1 MIVISLQNIES
12 IMAKEGLWS
21 PVERVAMGHW
31 SPSLASSE
39 VSDRGARFI
48 CYLDYL
54 CRVSVAAR
62 NLEKTRQQ
70 ENDFPVQGFL
80 FFVFLFSF
88 FFSAEKFKTPASGSG
103 NIIRLQTG

>member
-1 MIVISLQNIES
+1 MIVISLQNIEL

-21 PVERVAMGHW
+21 PVERATMGHW

-62 NLEKTRQQ
+62 NLEKTHQQ
-70 ENDFPVQGFL
+70 ENDFPVQGFFVCL
-80 FFVFLFSF
+80 FFCFLFF
-88 FFSAEKFKTPASGSG
+88 
-103 NIIRLQTG
+103 LC

>member
-1 MIVISLQNIES
+1 MIVISLQNIEL

-21 PVERVAMGHW
+21 PVERAAMGHW

-54 CRVSVAAR
+54 CRVICGCS
-62 NLEKTRQQ
+62 
-70 ENDFPVQGFL
+70 
-80 FFVFLFSF
+80 
-88 FFSAEKFKTPASGSG
+88 
-103 NIIRLQTG
+103 